1 MDNFPN
7 RSIFTE
13 SLFSLLSIANPLVSN
28 KMKDTELRQE
38 RDRDLYRTY
47 VRGLREKDFSSLQ
60 EAAEWAISQPAE
72 RFYVS
77 SKVLVNY
84 IASRRAGASED
95 GMHKA
100 NRDRMRELYDRF
112 IAFCTAN
119 PSCQLPRERIC
130 EALVDEP
137 APRFYIDLQMAMK
150 VIQRER
156 LRHRQEL
163 INRINR

>member
-47 VRGLREKDFSSLQ
+47 VRGLREKNFSSLQ

-84 IASRRAGASED
+84 IASRRAGAVSSPIPERTD
-95 GMHKA
+95 YFVKKWVIGIY
-100 NRDRMRELYDRF
+100 RT
-112 IAFCTAN
+112 AFSHGHMMWGIKTGSSNITNSSSNCFLS
-119 PSCQLPRERIC
+119 PIS
-130 EALVDEP
+130 
-137 APRFYIDLQMAMK
+137 
-150 VIQRER
+150 
-156 LRHRQEL
+156 
-163 INRINR
+163 